1 MFIPKPTWSDEKVQK
16 NDTFVIHTHKKTR
29 ALHTCK
35 RIGNEMNENE
45 GVRLRA
51 ESEALRKEIRLA
63 GNQLTGVAGVH
74 AVFQEN

>member
-1 MFIPKPTWSDEKVQK
+1 
-16 NDTFVIHTHKKTR
+16 
-29 ALHTCK
+29 
-35 RIGNEMNENE
+35 MNENE